1 MAADKHTFLKNGSDL
16 FLRGALE
23 IGDRVEAVRKSRA
36 LAQIIFG
43 RLVPLASGA
52 SIKIDQS
59 DLPDRADGKQTN
71 LRCRPG
77 ESQDP
82 YRGIYRSRP
91 SGRRSR

>member
-1 MAADKHTFLKNGSDL
+1 MAADKHTFLKNGSVL

-52 SIKIDQS
+52 
-59 DLPDRADGKQTN
+59 
-71 LRCRPG
+71 
-77 ESQDP
+77 
-82 YRGIYRSRP
+82 
-91 SGRRSR
+91 